1 MIRKVN
7 NFNFKAAMAASLL
20 VCTLAARADKVLTGE
35 GVFYAES
42 YHSMNDCKEGA
53 LQKARV
59 NALADE
65 YGRTV
70 GDNTFSE
77 EKTGKNGEESFFQAL
92 STTEVR
98 GEWIADEGEPKFDI
112 SLGNDGLYV
121 VKCTVRGKTRP
132 LSNEAVEFKATVL
145 RNGNDAAFADTDF
158 RSGDSMRVL
167 FKSPVDGYLAAYL
180 ACPDGN
186 VYTLLPYLSANGA
199 DVKVKGGKE
208 YVLFSPV
215 TRDLGEPDEMQLH
228 TEDPVERNQLY
239 VVFSP
244 NPFSRI
250 TDTASEGNAPRSL
263 SFKDF
268 NKWISKCRS
277 RDPKMGLVMTPLTIR
292 N

>member
-1 MIRKVN
+1 MRKLTISC
-7 NFNFKAAMAASLL
+7 A
-20 VCTLAARADKVLTGE
+20 LAALMMSGVWSDVRADKVLTGE
-35 GVFYAES
+35 ATFYAES

-59 NALADE
+59 EALAAE

-70 GDNTFSE
+70 NDHTTQVDQ
-77 EKTGKNGEESFFQAL
+77 TGPRGEESFFQAL

-98 GEWIADEGEPKFDI
+98 GEWIADEGEPKYDV

-132 LSNEAVEFKATVL
+132 FSNEAADFTATPL
-145 RNGNDAAFADTDF
+145 RNGDETRFADTNF
-158 RSGDSMRVL
+158 KSGDSMRVL
-167 FKSPVDGYLAAYL
+167 FKSPVDGYVAAYL

-208 YVLFSPV
+208 YVFFSPAHK
-215 TRDLGEPDEMQLH
+215 DLGEPDEMKLVTQ
-228 TEDPVERNQLY
+228 DPVERNQLY
-239 VVFSP
+239 VLFSP
-244 NPFSRI
+244 NKFSRV
-250 TDTASEGNAPRSL
+250 TDTASEGDAPRSL

-268 NKWISKCRS
+268 SKWISKIRS
-277 RDPKMGLVMTPLTIR
+277 RDPKMGLVMTPITIKI
-292 N
+292 NN

>member
-1 MIRKVN
+1 MHDLN
-7 NFNFKAAMAASLL
+7 HKAVLSM
-20 VCTLAARADKVLTGE
+20 VMLACAVTAEADKVLTGE
-35 GVFYAES
+35 GTFYAES

-59 NALADE
+59 NALATE

-70 GDNTFSE
+70 GEHTTSVE
-77 EKTGKNGEESFFQAL
+77 QTGARGEDSFFQAL

-98 GEWIADEGEPKFDI
+98 GEWIADEGEPKYDI

-121 VKCTVRGKTRP
+121 VKCTVRGNTRP
-132 LSNEAVEFKATVL
+132 LSNEAVEFQALVL
-145 RNGNDAAFADTDF
+145 RNGNDASFADTNF
-158 RSGDSMRVL
+158 KSGDSMRVL

-186 VYTLLPYLSANGA
+186 VYTLLPYLSSNGA

-215 TRDLGEPDEMQLH
+215 TRDLGEPDEMQLF

-250 TDTASEGNAPRSL
+250 TDSANEGNVPRSL
-263 SFKDF
+263 NFKDF

-277 RDPKMGLVMTPLTIR
+277 RDAKMGLVMAPLTIK